1 MENTYSIS
9 YSTQPLTY
17 STPPSLTT
25 YSTIPIGRELRP
37 QKIIY
42 NNRTTVVIWND
53 GTKTKTTCAEND
65 IFDEYLGFASCLL
78 KKMYGKKVHGK
89 RLFDRMIEGAERHNK
104 ATISKVGREADFENI
119 REQIK
124 TTRYGSGKKWT

>member
-9 YSTQPLTY
+9 YST
-17 STPPSLTT
+17 PPSLTT
-25 YSTIPIGRELRP
+25 WTKASLVTKELRP

-53 GTKTKTTCAEND
+53 GTKTKSTCSEND
-65 IFDEYLGFASCLL
+65 IFDEYLGFSSCLL

-89 RLFDRMIEGAERHNK
+89 RLFDRMIEGAERHNGLK
-104 ATISKVGREADFENI
+104 DDSRDFYTGPVEGYRNI
-119 REQIK
+119 GSSDTSVHMYK
-124 TTRYGSGKKWT
+124 TK

>member
-9 YSTQPLTY
+9 YST
-17 STPPSLTT
+17 PPSLTT
-25 YSTIPIGRELRP
+25 WTKVPLVTKELRP

-53 GTKTKTTCAEND
+53 GTKTKTTCAKND

-89 RLFDRMIEGAERHNK
+89 RLFDRMIEGAERHRGLK
-104 ATISKVGREADFENI
+104 DDGHDYYT
-119 REQIK
+119 
-124 TTRYGSGKKWT
+124 GSLDEYRDIASSDSSVHMYKPK